1 MASFLFFYALLTLV
15 AADDRLLHYSLSVT
29 KPLSFKSSDMC
40 WDSTVD
46 SATNVLNIVRCP
58 YTACM
63 TVYWEDEYGNEM
75 AQIGCSSN
83 PMFRRQLKE
92 VDCLE
97 RHPPVNTGWVYQ
109 YM

>member
-1 MASFLFFYALLTLV
+1 MASFLFFHALLTLV

-29 KPLSFKSSDMC
+29 KPLSFKSPDMC

-63 TVYWEDEYGNEM
+63 AVYF
-75 AQIGCSSN
+75 CSVSHD
-83 PMFRRQLKE
+83 FTWFWSFWK
-92 VDCLE
+92 CF
-97 RHPPVNTGWVYQ
+97 T
-109 YM
+109 